1 MHFLLLLY
9 HSLLGFVVIQ
19 YVKYDLAPS
28 SGRGEDKAGVF
39 VVRGRVEEGGGGV
52 TFVKDYCDG
61 SHTGVQY
68 EGGLA
73 GDTVTGHYTFTYKT
87 FLVNM
92 NIKEKF
98 SMTITK

>member
-1 MHFLLLLY
+1 MYFY
-9 HSLLGFVVIQ
+9 FTITWFCCQSKSICQVCI
-19 YVKYDLAPS
+19 DLVPS

-39 VVRGRVEEGGGGV
+39 VVRGRVEGGGGGV

-98 SMTITK
+98 SMTVTK

>member
-1 MHFLLLLY
+1 MTLY
-9 HSLLGFVVIQ
+9 LT
-19 YVKYDLAPS
+19 

-39 VVRGRVEEGGGGV
+39 VVRGRVEGGGV

-92 NIKEKF
+92 NIREKF
-98 SMTITK
+98 SMTVTK

>member
-1 MHFLLLLY
+1 M
-9 HSLLGFVVIQ
+9 
-19 YVKYDLAPS
+19 
-28 SGRGEDKAGVF
+28 F
-39 VVRGRVEEGGGGV
+39 VVRGRVEEGGGGGGV

-92 NIKEKF
+92 NIREKF
-98 SMTITK
+98 SMTVTK